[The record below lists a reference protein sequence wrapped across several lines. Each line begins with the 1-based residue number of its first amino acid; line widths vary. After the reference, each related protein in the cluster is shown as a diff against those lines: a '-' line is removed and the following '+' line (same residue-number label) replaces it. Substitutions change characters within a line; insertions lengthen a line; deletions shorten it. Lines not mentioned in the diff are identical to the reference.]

1 MLADL
6 KYSVRQLRKSPGF
19 TLTAVLTLAIGIGGV
34 VAVFSLV
41 EAVLLRPLPFADPG
55 RLVRV
60 HEGIEHEFEAVNLP
74 APDVIQVAR
83 ENRTFRAVAGF
94 ISADYEL
101 SGAGAPLRAHAER
114 VTASLFPMLGTTPL
128 LGRVFTQS
136 EDELSAPV
144 AMISYG
150 LWRARFHADPHV
162 IGKTVDLDRRP
173 YTIVGVM
180 PQGFEFPLEAGR
192 LNHRDLWVPMS
203 FTPDEQQDETNNF
216 MYGTMA
222 RLKPGVSIDA
232 ASADVHRIIA
242 GIEAQ
247 IPAQY
252 GIHLT
257 SSVRG
262 LQDETVSA
270 ARPLLRTLMAAA
282 AVIFCIVCLNLANL
296 LLVRAAGRRRE
307 FGVRVALGAGRRTML
322 RQSLTESLLLS
333 VVGSVLGVVLAG
345 ALVRVAAVHLSD
357 SLPRL
362 NEIGIHWPVLAG
374 AVALSVVTA
383 LVCGLAPAFGSMGA
397 DVLGAL
403 REGSQ
408 GAGQSRS
415 QHRLRSVLVAV
426 EVALAMLL
434 LVGSGL
440 LLRSF
445 QKMLDT
451 DPGFQPQNVLSAYL
465 SLPGT
470 EYTTQ
475 AQIDLFY
482 RNLLGK
488 LAATPGTVTA
498 GLSTGVPT
506 AGVRSDRSFVPE
518 GYVPQNG
525 RRWATASNEFVLGDY
540 LRTMRIPLVRGRYL
554 NEADEK
560 PDAPLVAVVSE
571 SLARRYWPG
580 RDAVGKRLR
589 MGGSPGSG
597 RPYVTV
603 VGVVG
608 DIRQGALDQEIFPQM
623 YEPASQFQ
631 RQFEPGVGKTFGNL
645 GSFYVSVRSTGSAQA
660 LTAGVD
666 QAVHGLDPLLAI
678 SQVHTMSEKVEETE
692 APRRFNTIVL
702 TAFAAIALLL
712 ALLGIYGVLAYTV
725 TERTREIA
733 IRMALGA
740 TRQDVLH
747 RTIRSALLLAGGG
760 MIAGLIASAGLTR
773 FLESMLYGVKPL
785 DAPAIAGA
793 VAVLLACAFL
803 AGWLPAR
810 RAAGVDPMEAL
821 RNE

>member
-6 KYSVRQLRKSPGF
+6 KFSLRQLRKSPGF
-19 TLTAVLTLAIGIGGV
+19 TLTAVLTLAIGIGGL

-41 EAVLLRPLPFADPG
+41 EAVLLRPLPFADPS

-60 HEGIEHEFEAVNLP
+60 HEGIAHEFETVNLP

-83 ENRTFRAVAGF
+83 ENRTFSAVAGF
-94 ISADYEL
+94 LAADYEL
-101 SGAGAPLRAHAER
+101 SGAGAPLRARGER
-114 VTASLFPMLGTTPL
+114 VSATLFPILDVKPL
-128 LGRVFTQS
+128 RGRTFTQS
-136 EDELSAPV
+136 EDEHSAPV
-144 AMISYG
+144 AVISYG
-150 LWRARFHADPHV
+150 LWRERFQADASV

-173 YTIVGVM
+173 YTVIGVM
-180 PQGFEFPLEAGR
+180 PQSFEFPLEAGR

-203 FTPDEQQDETNNF
+203 FTPDEKQDETNNF
-216 MYGTMA
+216 MYGTIA

-232 ASADVHRIIA
+232 AGADVHRIIA

-270 ARPLLRTLMAAA
+270 ARPLLRALMAAA
-282 AVIFCIVCLNLANL
+282 ALIFCIVCVNLANL

-307 FGVRVALGAGRRTML
+307 FGVRVALGAGRRAML
-322 RQSLTESLLLS
+322 RQSLTESLVLS
-333 VVGSVLGVVLAG
+333 VIGSFMGG
-345 ALVRVAAVHLSD
+345 ALAAGLLRIAAVRLAD

-362 NEIGIHWPVLAG
+362 NEMGVRWPMLLATAGLAVL
-374 AVALSVVTA
+374 TA
-383 LVCGLAPAFGSMGA
+383 LICGLAPAFGSMRA
-397 DVLGAL
+397 DVLDAL

-408 GAGQSRS
+408 GAGQGRS
-415 QHRLRSVLVAV
+415 QHRARSVLVAL
-426 EVALAMLL
+426 EVALAMVL

-451 DPGFQPQNVLSAYL
+451 DPGFQPQNVLSAYI
-465 SLPGT
+465 SLPDT
-470 EYTTQ
+470 EYATQ
-475 AQIDLFY
+475 AQIDRFY
-482 RNLLGK
+482 QKLLGK
-488 LAATPGTVTA
+488 LAAMPGTVTA

-506 AGVRSDRSFVPE
+506 AGIRSDRSFVPE

-525 RRWATASNEFVLGDY
+525 RRWGTASNEFVLGDY
-540 LRTMRIPLVRGRYL
+540 FRAMRVPLLRGRYL
-554 NEADEK
+554 NEADEQ

-571 SLARRYWPG
+571 TLAKRYWRG
-580 RDAVGKRLR
+580 QDAVGKRLK
-589 MGGSPGSG
+589 MGGSPASG

-603 VGVVG
+603 VGVAG

-645 GSFYVSVRSTGSAQA
+645 GSFYASVRSTGSAKA
-660 LTAGVD
+660 LAAGVD
-666 QAVHGLDPLLAI
+666 QAIHQLDPRLAV
-678 SQVHTMSEKVEETE
+678 SQVHTMSERVAETE
-692 APRRFNTIVL
+692 APRLFNTIVL

-740 TRQDVLH
+740 TREDVLG
-747 RTIRSALLLAGGG
+747 RTIRSALLLAGAG
-760 MIAGLIASAGLTR
+760 MVAGLIASVGLTR

-785 DAPAIAGA
+785 DATAIAGA
-793 VAVLLACAFL
+793 VAVLLICALL

-810 RAAGVDPMEAL
+810 RAASVDPMDAL